1 MKRAYGSVRSV
12 PEGTEHVVS
21 PDFNPGENETPI
33 DEFRRNEPFAT
44 RCNPRMVTKL
54 II

>member
-1 MKRAYGSVRSV
+1 MKRAYGSDKLV

-21 PDFNPGENETPI
+21 PDFNPGENDTPI
-33 DEFRRNEPFAT
+33 DEFRRNELSSIRSKPH
-44 RCNPRMVTKL
+44 MVTKL